1 MAILGK
7 IPNFDPKKGYPEFG
21 SKQPNTKLIPIYPT
35 KCSCHYGWKCDDE
48 EFDYSEPVGWKE
60 VALDDERTEIYDN
73 DKTNGKAN
81 QRIEQAASANT
92 LH

>member
-7 IPNFDPKKGYPEFG
+7 IQDFDPKKGYPEY
-21 SKQPNTKLIPIYPT
+21 TKKSTTKRIPIYPT

-48 EFDYSEPVGWKE
+48 EFDYSKPIGWEE

-73 DKTNGKAN
+73 DKRKRNEKSN
-81 QRIEQAASANT
+81 
-92 LH
+92 